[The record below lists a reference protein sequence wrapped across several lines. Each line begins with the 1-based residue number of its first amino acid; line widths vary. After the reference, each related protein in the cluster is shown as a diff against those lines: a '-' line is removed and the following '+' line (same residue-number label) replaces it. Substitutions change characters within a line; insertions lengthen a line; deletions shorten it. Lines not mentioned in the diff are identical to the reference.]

1 MAFTIPNVGDASHVD
16 QAEPD
21 AVDFAILL
29 DGIEGD
35 GVISGCAVTAKATPD
50 MTVAVASGTVRL
62 GGSNSSV
69 TAGNLTIGAAS
80 ATNPRFDLIAVNSS
94 GTKSVVAG
102 SAAGNPVFPQIPAS
116 SIIIAAVYVPANDT
130 AINSTQITDK
140 RVTVATGADHGSLT
154 GLTDDDHTQYV
165 LDTDIQALDFLIG
178 TASGYLS
185 GEIAVGTTPGG
196 ELGGT
201 WAAPTVDTTH
211 AGGIHAV
218 GANPTASIGL
228 STINGSA
235 ATFLRSDGA
244 SPIDQNIAP
253 TWTGVHL
260 ASAAYRNSTY
270 LRVGSTS
277 APSNVTAG
285 DFTAIRGHFGTDGAF
300 GTNVVLESVGRVKAT
315 GTFTTTTQLD
325 SQLYVTGTVTGNTN
339 QFAGLGI
346 HLDTTFNGS
355 A

>member
-1 MAFTIPNVGDASHVD
+1 M
-16 QAEPD
+16 
-21 AVDFAILL
+21 
-29 DGIEGD
+29 
-35 GVISGCAVTAKATPD
+35 
-50 MTVAVASGTVRL
+50 
-62 GGSNSSV
+62 
-69 TAGNLTIGAAS
+69 
-80 ATNPRFDLIAVNSS
+80 
-94 GTKSVVAG
+94 
-102 SAAGNPVFPQIPAS
+102 
-116 SIIIAAVYVPANDT
+116 
-130 AINSTQITDK
+130 
-140 RVTVATGADHGSLT
+140 
-154 GLTDDDHTQYV
+154 
-165 LDTDIQALDFLIG
+165 
-178 TASGYLS
+178 S

-355 A
+355 ADTPIAFALRPTFAPSASITDAWFGSMSGFAAPPSGVTISNLAAFRAGIVFNAVSGAVSTAQGLLISSPTISGALTPVSIHGIEIKNQGAAGMTNAIGMTIRKPTGATNLFYFQFDVADATAAGAYHGRIPILYNGVLKYVHIFDA